1 MTLQHHRSATRGRSR
16 KLKTPKIAIYKKFL
30 RFFRRTKHFYNN
42 HDSIVRDNPVS
53 AIVILPVDITSIS
66 KLTFRDNLFSLLFA
80 TNQVS
85 NGKLPQL
92 YPLLTKCIAGRT
104 SEPTNKT
111 SFMTFPDITLL
122 KTNFHSGRLGG
133 VPNDRTF
140 PILKFIFHF

>member
-1 MTLQHHRSATRGRSR
+1 MTLQHHRSATRGRSQ

-30 RFFRRTKHFYNN
+30 RFFRRTKHFYNH
-42 HDSIVRDNPVS
+42 HDS
-53 AIVILPVDITSIS
+53 IVILPVDITSNS
-66 KLTFRDNLFSLLFA
+66 KVIFRDNLFTLLFA

-133 VPNDRTF
+133 APNDRTF

>member
-1 MTLQHHRSATRGRSR
+1 MTLQHHRSATRGRSQ

-92 YPLLTKCIAGRT
+92 SLLFAGRT
-104 SEPTNKT
+104 SEPINKA
-111 SFMTFPDITLL
+111 SFMTFPNITLS

-133 VPNDRTF
+133 APNDRTF

>member
-30 RFFRRTKHFYNN
+30 RFFRRTKYFYNH
-42 HDSIVRDNPVS
+42 HDS
-53 AIVILPVDITSIS
+53 IVILPVDITSNS
-66 KLTFRDNLFSLLFA
+66 KVVFRDNLFTLLFA

>member
-1 MTLQHHRSATRGRSR
+1 MTLQHHRSATRGRSQ

-30 RFFRRTKHFYNN
+30 RFFRRTKHFYNH
-42 HDSIVRDNPVS
+42 HDS
-53 AIVILPVDITSIS
+53 IVILPVDITSNS
-66 KLTFRDNLFSLLFA
+66 KVIFRDNLFTLLFA

-92 YPLLTKCIAGRT
+92 YLLLTKCIAGHT

-111 SFMTFPDITLL
+111 SFMTFRDITLL

>member
-1 MTLQHHRSATRGRSR
+1 MTLQHHRSATRGRSQ
-16 KLKTPKIAIYKKFL
+16 KLKTRKIAIYKKFL

-92 YPLLTKCIAGRT
+92 SLLFAGRT
-104 SEPTNKT
+104 SEPINKT
-111 SFMTFPDITLL
+111 SFMTFPDITLS

-133 VPNDRTF
+133 ALNDRTF